1 MASLEKSRTNSYSSD
16 LRWRMVWQVEALQ
29 LSPSTVAKNLGV
41 DTSTVKRT
49 LTTFNRTGCVDKA
62 DYPSKRAFRILTEPV
77 QLYLVH
83 LILDRP
89 GIYLRE
95 MRDDLEAEL
104 GVEVTESA
112 ICKFLK
118 KAGIT
123 PKRKKRATDED
134 SIISTAAA
142 IVKAVNNV
150 SNVSQNVSNTH
161 IVNSPQVQEC
171 SSGSAVTG
179 VSPGRAADIRGRS
192 FNQLSTLKMLLDD
205 GVLNQEEFVEQ
216 KDTILRGLRNL

>member
-1 MASLEKSRTNSYSSD
+1 
-16 LRWRMVWQVEALQ
+16 MVWQVEALQ

-49 LTTFNRTGCVDKA
+49 LTTFNRTGRVDKA
-62 DYPSKRAFRILTEPV
+62 DYPSTRAFRILTEPV

-95 MRDDLEAEL
+95 MKDDLEAEL

-118 KAGIT
+118 KAGFTHQRLSTYAAQRDDELRREYSLEMSIYPSQT
-123 PKRKKRATDED
+123 LVFVDETGSDRRDTLRKKGYNF
-134 SIISTAAA
+134 I
-142 IVKAVNNV
+142 
-150 SNVSQNVSNTH
+150 
-161 IVNSPQVQEC
+161 
-171 SSGSAVTG
+171 
-179 VSPGRAADIRGRS
+179 
-192 FNQLSTLKMLLDD
+192 
-205 GVLNQEEFVEQ
+205 
-216 KDTILRGLRNL
+216 